1 MVHPKPYV
9 MTNQEARQKDIDDGI
24 WCESYRSHEGNDW
37 CVKGHVTC
45 MGKLCMD
52 YRYDLNT
59 LLRCNGCLKLR
70 IPKIEKLSCLNCA
83 RMKIDYFLQDISEPL
98 GRGVDE

>member
-1 MVHPKPYV
+1 
-9 MTNQEARQKDIDDGI
+9 
-24 WCESYRSHEGNDW
+24 
-37 CVKGHVTC
+37 
-45 MGKLCMD
+45 MD
-52 YRYDLNT
+52 YETMKDQLNVCDTGALIIELQRRIGYDLNT

-70 IPKIEKLSCLNCA
+70 FPKIEKLSCLNCA

>member
-1 MVHPKPYV
+1 MNPE
-9 MTNQEARQKDIDDGI
+9 EARQKDIDDGI

-52 YRYDLNT
+52 YRPEMTDAA
-59 LLRCNGCLKLR
+59 
-70 IPKIEKLSCLNCA
+70 I
-83 RMKIDYFLQDISEPL
+83 EPL
-98 GRGVDE
+98 PYKVKTTNNEYGELRVEGVQP